1 MSNTNIN
8 YPHPLLNE
16 SNYDYVNCS
25 FNIELLDESYFVDNN
40 VNAKI
45 SYYLDSNGLKDMI
58 QNDKASVKLYFEC
71 AETQYRKIETFDKNK
86 NEIEI
91 NINKDLVNKYL
102 EIRGYIVSLEDTN
115 EFNLPEHNK
124 ELFGTGPYSKIRK
137 GDLLAISN
145 DFIKI
150 PLENY
155 DPLVD
160 RKSILSIRH
169 KPDMEEDIRIDL
181 FDHPKGKI
189 SIFLNTEMHELYQQL
204 NEAPENRTILASLFA
219 LPAIVEALFVMK
231 NTDNKDDFIDKKWYQ
246 VIMDRLDKLQIDLET
261 QDSMVDVANRILPHV
276 FMNTAK
282 SFKDLLDELRGD

>member
-102 EIRGYIVSLEDTN
+102 EIRGYIVSL
-115 EFNLPEHNK
+115 
-124 ELFGTGPYSKIRK
+124 
-137 GDLLAISN
+137 
-145 DFIKI
+145 
-150 PLENY
+150 
-155 DPLVD
+155 
-160 RKSILSIRH
+160 
-169 KPDMEEDIRIDL
+169 
-181 FDHPKGKI
+181 
-189 SIFLNTEMHELYQQL
+189 
-204 NEAPENRTILASLFA
+204 
-219 LPAIVEALFVMK
+219 
-231 NTDNKDDFIDKKWYQ
+231 
-246 VIMDRLDKLQIDLET
+246 
-261 QDSMVDVANRILPHV
+261 
-276 FMNTAK
+276 
-282 SFKDLLDELRGD
+282 